1 MLSSTIAVRPFL
13 NPAPATVH
21 VCTPLETAYAT
32 FKGLALRHLLVVNDC
47 GDAAGIVTR
56 HDLILS
62 HVLVCHKRVDGVAG
76 LGASE
81 AV

>member
-1 MLSSTIAVRPFL
+1 MRPYL

-32 FKGLALRHLLVVNDC
+32 FKGLALRHLLIVNDC
-47 GDAAGIVTR
+47 GDVVGIVTR
-56 HDLILS
+56 HDLLRS
-62 HVLVCHKRVDGVAG
+62 HVLACHERVGEIGAG
-76 LGASE
+76 AGGE